1 MTSSRLSSFAR
12 TAAIAAVALAATPAL
27 ADEPDLKITV
37 KEVAV
42 DGSDVPKLVVT
53 AVIPQAPKKVW
64 AVVSDCANY
73 KTRMPRVAASE
84 LVKKEGNVH
93 TCKVTISMPFPLSN
107 LTATTAA
114 VHEESERRMKRTW
127 KMVESND
134 YEFNNGSWEVEAAD
148 DAGTTSKVTYSVHV
162 KPKTIVPAGLRK
174 SAQKGALPDMMTRV
188 AAEAAKMP

>member
-1 MTSSRLSSFAR
+1 MLSARASSVLR
-12 TAAIAAVALAATPAL
+12 IAALASLTALASPAL
-27 ADEPDLKITV
+27 ADDAKNVEV

-42 DGSDVPKLVVT
+42 ENSDTPKFVVT
-53 AVIPQAPKKVW
+53 ATIAQPPKKVW

-114 VHEESERRMKRTW
+114 VHEESERKMKRTW
-127 KMVESND
+127 KMVESTD

-148 DAGTTSKVTYSVHV
+148 DAGTTSKVTYTVHV
-162 KPKTIVPAGLRK
+162 KPKSLVPDGIRK
-174 SAQKGALPDMMTRV
+174 SAQKKALPDMMNRV